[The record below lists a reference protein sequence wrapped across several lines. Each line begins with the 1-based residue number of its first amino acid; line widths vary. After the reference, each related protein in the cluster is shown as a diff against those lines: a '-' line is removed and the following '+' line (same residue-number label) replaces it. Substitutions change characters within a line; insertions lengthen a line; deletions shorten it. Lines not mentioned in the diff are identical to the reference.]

1 MQLYFDRFMAKIEKK
16 NILNRNLSI
25 FFPREFQR
33 FGNEILLEKS
43 NFQSGRK

>member
-1 MQLYFDRFMAKIEKK
+1 MFWPFFGQNGEKEHFEWK
-16 NILNRNLSI
+16 SN
-25 FFPREFQR
+25 FFSREFHG